1 MSDVASGAHAA
12 GPVAS
17 SGRGGLLVAVLVA
30 VFVVPLSV
38 SGTAVA
44 LTEIA
49 ADLGANPVGQQWAL
63 NGFNVTFAAS
73 TLAWGSLADRIG
85 RWRSF
90 QIGALIFVAASAA
103 SLLAPTYAVLDAAR
117 IVAGLGAGAI
127 FSVGSAL
134 LSIVFI
140 GSERARVFSFM
151 GAAAGLSL
159 AFGPTLSGLVTQA
172 ASWRCLFAIQGVLLV
187 ASAALMVVGRRAVLG
202 EPRARSP
209 FDWPAAVL
217 FFGAMVCLVSALVL
231 GSSETGITSA
241 VVILLFL
248 GIACLLALAAR
259 ERRTPHPLLDL
270 RVVARPR
277 FLGVSLVVAV
287 ASFTFA
293 SFVTYAPSLL
303 QAAYGFTPAGSGF
316 FVMFMTV
323 PTLIAPLVAGSL
335 VARGIAPRA
344 VLTASLGLMVL
355 GASAVSIAA
364 GSSTVLLAVLMVLL
378 GAGFGLHAGLVD
390 NEGLAVLPDRDTG
403 MAAGWI
409 NTMRVGTEAIAVSL
423 FGAAFVPALAG
434 SDPVAA
440 FRVIGLISVAVSLI
454 IAVVSVVA
462 MNRGE
467 SAHAQEPTAD

>member
-1 MSDVASGAHAA
+1 MSDVASGAYAA

-90 QIGALIFVAASAA
+90 QIGALIFVAA
-103 SLLAPTYAVLDAAR
+103 
-117 IVAGLGAGAI
+117 
-127 FSVGSAL
+127 SAL